1 MKIVFLLLVISTPL
15 LGQNVDYN
23 KIILPESSQA
33 AEFEE
38 KLVQLAWRNHP
49 SNEAVRRQVNIA
61 EVNVKQSTASW
72 LDNITITGNLNE
84 FTINKAADPF
94 GRAAFFPKYNIGA
107 SVSLGTFFS
116 TPYNIRKSKEERVI
130 AQANVNAQKL
140 AVRNQVLKL
149 YNEYLMRER
158 VFKLQSQALLDTET
172 SHKLEE
178 QRFRRGDITFDLYST
193 SLGAY
198 NEALRAQ
205 LEAERDFKNAKLD
218 LEQMIGMRLE
228 DVR

>member
-15 LGQNVDYN
+15 LAQNVDYN

-33 AEFEE
+33 AAFEE
-38 KLVQLAWRNHP
+38 RLVQLAWRNHP
-49 SNEAVRRQVNIA
+49 SNEAFRREVNIA

-72 LDNITITGNLNE
+72 LDNITLTGNLNE
-84 FTINKAADPF
+84 FTINRTSDPF
-94 GRAAFFPKYNIGA
+94 GRAAFYPKYNISA

-116 TPYNIRKSKEERVI
+116 TPYNIKKSKEERVI
-130 AQANVNAQKL
+130 AQANLNSQKL
-140 AVRNQVLKL
+140 AVRNMVLKL
-149 YNEYLMRER
+149 YNEYQMRER
-158 VFKLQSQALLDTET
+158 IFKLQSQALLDTET

-193 SLGAY
+193 SLTTY
-198 NEALRAQ
+198 NDALRAQ
-205 LEAERDFKNAKLD
+205 LEAERDFRNAKLD